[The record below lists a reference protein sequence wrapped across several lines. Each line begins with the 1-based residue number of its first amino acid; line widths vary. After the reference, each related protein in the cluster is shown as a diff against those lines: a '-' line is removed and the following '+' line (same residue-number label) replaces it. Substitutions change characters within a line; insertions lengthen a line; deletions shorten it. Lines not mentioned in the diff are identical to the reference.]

1 MKWLTLDWI
10 KKHSRIDFDCE
21 DDLLELYG
29 EDAEDTILN
38 IIRRSYEDL
47 IETYGDVPRPLFVCA
62 LMLVEV
68 DYNHRSPDSMNNLYE
83 VPFAF
88 AMKIK
93 PYMRLASDT
102 NELINNNEYGCKNL

>member
-1 MKWLTLDWI
+1 MAYIRLD
-10 KKHSRIDFDCE
+10 KEALRIDFDCE
-21 DDLLELYG
+21 DDMLELYG

-102 NELINNNEYGCKNL
+102 NEQINNNEYGCKNL